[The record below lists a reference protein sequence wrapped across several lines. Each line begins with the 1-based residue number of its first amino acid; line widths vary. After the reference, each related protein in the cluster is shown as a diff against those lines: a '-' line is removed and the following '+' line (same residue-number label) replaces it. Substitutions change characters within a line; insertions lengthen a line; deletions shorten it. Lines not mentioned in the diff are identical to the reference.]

1 MAKNFKGGFD
11 GLLGGGTEKSAPKR
25 GRPKTNFKVV
35 TKTSAAG
42 TKAGEIRATFII
54 NETQLE
60 SIKALAYWERL
71 SIKDVLAQA
80 IEAHLSSKKRELP
93 KAKEAYT
100 EKQLGQSALFENFP
114 KGKIKDQRPAKA
126 S

>member
-1 MAKNFKGGFD
+1 MAKNFKGGMD
-11 GLLGGGTEKSAPKR
+11 SLLGETNGKGSPKR

-42 TKAGEIRATFII
+42 TKPGEIRATFII
-54 NETQLE
+54 NEAQLE
-60 SIKALAYWERL
+60 SVKALAYWERL

-80 IEAHLSSKKRELP
+80 IEAHLASKKRELP
-93 KAKEAYT
+93 KAVESYKS
-100 EKQLGQSALFENFP
+100 K
-114 KGKIKDQRPAKA
+114 AKA